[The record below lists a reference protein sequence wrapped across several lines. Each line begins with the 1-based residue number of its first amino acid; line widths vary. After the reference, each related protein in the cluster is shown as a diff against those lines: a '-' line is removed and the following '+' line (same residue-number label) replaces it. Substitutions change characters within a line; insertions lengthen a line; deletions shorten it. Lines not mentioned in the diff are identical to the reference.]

1 MGLYKNKPRN
11 YEARYKNIKPKEK
24 RITFGTLTPEGLTNV
39 REISSETTLKC
50 PHCIMVPEHYKP
62 DGTCLCFDQV
72 HQAILKNQRA
82 KRTEKLLANQK
93 RRIKP

>member
-11 YEARYKNIKPKEK
+11 YEARYRNIKPKEK
-24 RITFGTLTPEGLTNV
+24 GITFGTI
-39 REISSETTLKC
+39 RKC
-50 PHCIMVPEHYKP
+50 PHCIMVPKHYKA

-93 RRIKP
+93 RRITTQGARG